1 MNKNDELDT
10 QIKGGAFPLA
20 ESQNEVL
27 EALSKKYWEAS
38 SELSKS
44 NFSSR
49 WDQMRAI
56 RKLSQLGL
64 ALHSAGEAYSAIN
77 IARCI

>member
-1 MNKNDELDT
+1 MKKNDELDQ

-20 ESQNEVL
+20 ESQNDVL

-38 SELSKS
+38 NELVNA